1 MCVHFQDMECVVT
14 TAVGCQIGNDPH
26 GMRIV
31 KVHKDKIMH
40 EYHALDKFPKKVDLE
55 GKEDS

>member
-1 MCVHFQDMECVVT
+1 MECVVT

-31 KVHKDKIMH
+31 RLTKDKITH
-40 EYHALDKFPKKVDLE
+40 EYHALDKFPKKVDME
-55 GKEDS
+55 VGEEEDDS

>member
-1 MCVHFQDMECVVT
+1 MECVVT

-31 KVHKDKIMH
+31 KVRKDKITH
-40 EYHALDKFPKKVDLE
+40 EYHALDEFPKKVDLE
-55 GKEDS
+55 GREDS